1 MGKAA
6 GEVRIF
12 KKADSFVIAAALI
25 AAAVGFI
32 LVFTRPAGEYIE
44 IAVDGDIVETLP
56 LDRDARYELPNN
68 VIAVENGAA
77 RMEHADCPDLICV
90 HHSPISRRNETIVCL
105 PNRVTVTVRG
115 GRSNVD
121 AISE

>member
-6 GEVRIF
+6 GEVKLFR
-12 KKADSFVIAAALI
+12 KADLIVIAAALV
-25 AAAVGFI
+25 AAAIGFI
-32 LVFTRPAGEYIE
+32 LAFTRPVGEYIE
-44 IAVDGDIVETLP
+44 IAVDGETIATLP
-56 LDRDARYELPNN
+56 LGRDTRYELSGN
-68 VIAVENGAA
+68 VVVVENGAA
-77 RMEHADCPDLICV
+77 RMESADCPDLICV

-121 AISE
+121 AISG

>member
-6 GEVRIF
+6 GEVKIF
-12 KKADSFVIAAALI
+12 KKADLFVIAAALI

-44 IAVDGDIVETLP
+44 IAVDGDTIATLP
-56 LDRDARYELPNN
+56 LDRDARYELSGN
-68 VIAVENGAA
+68 VIAIENGEV
-77 RMEHADCPDLICV
+77 RMEYADCPDLICV
-90 HHSPISRRNETIVCL
+90 HHAPISRRNETIVCL

-115 GRSNVD
+115 GRSDVD

>member
-12 KKADSFVIAAALI
+12 KKADLFVIAAALI

-32 LVFTRPAGEYIE
+32 LVFTRPAGEHIE
-44 IAVDGDIVETLP
+44 IAVDGDTIATLP
-56 LDRDARYELPNN
+56 LDRDAQYELPNN
-68 VIAVENGAA
+68 VIAIENGEA
-77 RMEHADCPDLICV
+77 RMEYADCPDLICV

-115 GRSNVD
+115 GRSDVD